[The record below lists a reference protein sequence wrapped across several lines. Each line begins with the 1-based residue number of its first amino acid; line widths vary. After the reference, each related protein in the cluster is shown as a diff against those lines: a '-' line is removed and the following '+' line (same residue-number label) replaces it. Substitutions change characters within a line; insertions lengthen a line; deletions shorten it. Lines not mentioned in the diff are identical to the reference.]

1 MSPPRELLAPSDRH
15 RRCAPQ
21 HADGPFSRL
30 TVASH
35 RVVPSAPK
43 TPDPAPFGRDRAA
56 AVTQRYASGRHHPR
70 AREATIATRSGGRGS
85 PPPPAAVRTPPA
97 LVGRRAILTGR
108 RLVTVTAGPGWG
120 KTTLVSELLVDD
132 GTRWYTVEERDRDPQ
147 LLAATLGEPWADPAV
162 TRVILDDAH
171 LLLGSRGLEVV
182 RDLIATLPEGR
193 QLVVIANR
201 DLGLVDDRA
210 RGLGMVAEVDAR
222 DLALDLQVV
231 ADIVGQ
237 ELAPDRALA
246 ARIAD
251 ATGGWPVGVRL
262 AVEALR
268 DLPASDR
275 SAAVERLIGTTG
287 AVGRYLRRVVA
298 TDQDREVHQLLAR
311 LHLLRGASADRM
323 ARLTGGTA
331 AEEDERLELLLRRGL
346 ARPRPEDPGTV
357 ELPPAVDRLVAE
369 HLLPELDRDGDLVS
383 EVTDELLAH
392 GEVAV
397 ALDALIGA
405 ARTGA
410 AAELLETHGREMLHA
425 GHLRTVARAVEW
437 LPSDLRSP
445 TLESLQAEALAF
457 RGEWAQA
464 LRCLEAI
471 GPDDGGPLPTE
482 RATQLGLIHHTR
494 GDLDAALAAYLRGPD
509 DEDTPAFAALLGWRA
524 TAHWL
529 RGQLEDARC
538 CADRAMD
545 IATRHNDDRALAYA
559 HTAAALVA
567 ASDGDRRANLS
578 HYRQGLA
585 AASRGGDQLQQARI
599 LTNLGSHH
607 LEEGR
612 YADALEVTGQAIDL
626 AEAQGFATLIGVA
639 RCNRS
644 DALLSTGATDEAIAD
659 AERAREVFA
668 RIGARTEAYAH
679 HVLAAARAERGEL
692 ALARQA
698 YEQAL
703 RLGAPGGDRQALVP
717 AHLGLSWVLTGS
729 DDDAAAAAIDRA
741 RELDDGMAAAEV
753 AGADAWVHLARGETA
768 EAAEL
773 AQMAAGL
780 ATSRGNRAATAS
792 AVTCRAL
799 TVTDP
804 RPPLSDALALWQE
817 LDAPLWITRLELALE
832 RRGPGGGDR
841 ARVRELERELAA
853 LGCPHE
859 RSVWAAQVL
868 TGTDRAGR
876 SVIRALGTFT
886 ASVDGQPV
894 TTSSWGSRKAR
905 ELVKALIARSPRG
918 LTREELGHLLWP
930 DQPYDKVSA
939 RLSTALSLAR
949 AALVGDDGDRDAS
962 PIQTGGSTVRLALD
976 RVEVDALAFREL
988 AERGLRAVRDGA
1000 YDTAVQLLLE
1010 AEELYGGDL
1019 FEDEPD
1025 LPWAEDRRAELRSLY
1040 LSVARTL
1047 AELLRTEDPEFAIRL
1062 LLRILDRDG
1071 YDEPAHLNLAV
1082 ALLQAGR
1089 HGEARRRYRLYR
1101 DRMAELDLP
1110 AVPFHELSAA
1120 VQPEAARAA
1129 G

>member
-1 MSPPRELLAPSDRH
+1 MS
-15 RRCAPQ
+15 
-21 HADGPFSRL
+21 SR
-30 TVASH
+30 
-35 RVVPSAPK
+35 
-43 TPDPAPFGRDRAA
+43 DPATPATQGYAA
-56 AVTQRYASGRHHPR
+56 GRHDPR
-70 AREATIATRSGGRGS
+70 ATETTIATRTGGWG
-85 PPPPAAVRTPPA
+85 PPPSPATVWTPPA
-97 LVGRRAILTGR
+97 LFGRRGSLTGR

-120 KTTLVSELLVDD
+120 KTTLLRDLLVDD
-132 GTRWYTVEERDRDPQ
+132 HTRWYTVDHGDRDPQ
-147 LLAATLGEPWADPAV
+147 LLTAALEEAWADPDV
-162 TRVILDDAH
+162 VRVILDDAH
-171 LLLGSRGLEVV
+171 LLLGSAGLGVV
-182 RDLIATLPEGR
+182 HDLVARLPEGR
-193 QLVVIANR
+193 QLVVGANR

-210 RGLGMVAEVDAR
+210 RGLGMVTEVDAR
-222 DLALDLQVV
+222 DLALDLHVV
-231 ADIVGQ
+231 ADIVSD

-251 ATGGWPVGVRL
+251 ATGGWPVGIRL

-268 DLPASDR
+268 DVPEADR

-287 AVGRYLRRVVA
+287 AVGRYLRRVVVA
-298 TDQDREVHQLLAR
+298 EQDPEIHRLLAQ
-311 LHLLRGASADRM
+311 LWLIRGASADRL
-323 ARLTGGTA
+323 ARLTGRRP
-331 AEEDERLELLLRRGL
+331 AEEDERLEVLLRRGL
-346 ARPRPEDPGTV
+346 ARPHPEDPATV
-357 ELPPAVDRLVAE
+357 ELAPVVARLVAE
-369 HLLPELDRDGDLVS
+369 HLLPELDRDNDLVA
-383 EVTDELLAH
+383 EVTEGLLAE

-405 ARTGA
+405 GRAGA
-410 AAELLETHGREMLHA
+410 AAELLETHGRELIHA
-425 GHLRTVARAVEW
+425 GHLRIVARAVEQ
-437 LPSDLRSP
+437 LPGDLRTP
-445 TLESLQAEALAF
+445 AIESLQAEALAF

-464 LRCLEAI
+464 LRCLEAV
-471 GPDDGGPLPTE
+471 GPDDGGPLHTE

-494 GDLDAALAAYLRGPD
+494 GDLDAALAAYLRGPE

-529 RGQLEDARC
+529 RGQLEDARW
-538 CADRAMD
+538 CAERAMD
-545 IATRHNDDRALAYA
+545 IATRHDDDRALAYA

-578 HYRQGLA
+578 HYRQALA

-612 YADALEVTGQAIDL
+612 YADALEVTGEAIDL

-644 DALLSTGATDEAIAD
+644 EALLSTGATDEAIAD

-698 YEQAL
+698 YEEAL

-717 AHLGLSWVLTGS
+717 AHLGLSWVLTGT
-729 DDDAAAAAIDRA
+729 DHDAAAAAIDRA

-753 AGADAWVHLARGETA
+753 AAADAWVHLSRGETVAAADLARTA
-768 EAAEL
+768 E
-773 AQMAAGL
+773 GL
-780 ATSRGNRAATAS
+780 AASRGNRAAAAS

-799 TVTDP
+799 TVADP
-804 RPPLSDALALWQE
+804 RPLLEDALALWQE
-817 LDAPLWITRLELALE
+817 LDAPLWVTRLELALE
-832 RRGPGGGDR
+832 RRAPGGGDR
-841 ARVRELERELAA
+841 TRIGELERRLAA
-853 LGCPHE
+853 LGCPLE

-894 TTSSWGSRKAR
+894 TASSWGSRKAR

-930 DQPYDKVSA
+930 DQPYERISG

-949 AALVGDDGDRDAS
+949 AALVGDDGDRDTS
-962 PIQTGGSTVRLALD
+962 PIESVGSIVRLSLD

-1000 YDTAVQLLLE
+1000 SDTAVRLLLE

-1019 FEDEPD
+1019 FEDDPD
-1025 LPWAEDRRAELRSLY
+1025 LAWAEDRRAELRSLY

-1047 AELLRTEDPEFAIRL
+1047 AELLRTEEPEFAIRL

-1110 AVPFHELSAA
+1110 AVPFHELSGA
-1120 VQPEAARAA
+1120 VQPEAGRVAS
-1129 G
+1129 